1 MSLALS
7 LTLDAA
13 QCTTFD
19 TPVLRLQ
26 LRNQGTEPIAVPD
39 PEADGGACS
48 ILVSTADGRPLRR
61 LDSLTA
67 QSLISSARIDA
78 HQDFITLAGRS
89 ALDWTIDLARQ
100 SWPLPAGHLT
110 LTASLHWKGLPTPIL
125 APPTPIEVTPVALT
139 HLLNVRDNPILDR
152 LDILPIAKGRAWL
165 RQHNPGVPLACWF
178 NEILP
183 PISSPDSLFLP
194 TAGSYQAESFEPSG
208 ARWIVW
214 QNANEIRAAFLQAGH
229 PTGLALRAAL
239 PDRRI
244 LLRQGYYTLDNR
256 LFLFLWSARQV
267 VECCEMVAGSL
278 VPVAAWPI
286 PTRQPNHLIVRA
298 FEDQIH
304 ILGSN
309 GGLTHWTVNL
319 RGQILAKTLVHPTR
333 LPLYAAS
340 YQPEYGRCTALFASP
355 SGEDKNVEL
364 FAYDPRRYE
373 APQSLRLLL
382 PFRHRATELSMD
394 ADRNGRFHLL
404 CSTADRKLYYLC
416 DHRAPALIAENETR
430 FFPHI
435 SSPGKVYLGCFETA
449 AGFRYRQYSRKPH
462 TPRLRECNNL

>member
-183 PISSPDSLFLP
+183 PIASPDSVFLP
-194 TAGSYQAESFEPSG
+194 TAGS
-208 ARWIVW
+208 
-214 QNANEIRAAFLQAGH
+214 
-229 PTGLALRAAL
+229 
-239 PDRRI
+239 
-244 LLRQGYYTLDNR
+244 
-256 LFLFLWSARQV
+256 
-267 VECCEMVAGSL
+267 
-278 VPVAAWPI
+278 
-286 PTRQPNHLIVRA
+286 
-298 FEDQIH
+298 
-304 ILGSN
+304 
-309 GGLTHWTVNL
+309 
-319 RGQILAKTLVHPTR
+319 
-333 LPLYAAS
+333 
-340 YQPEYGRCTALFASP
+340 
-355 SGEDKNVEL
+355 
-364 FAYDPRRYE
+364 
-373 APQSLRLLL
+373 
-382 PFRHRATELSMD
+382 
-394 ADRNGRFHLL
+394 
-404 CSTADRKLYYLC
+404 
-416 DHRAPALIAENETR
+416 
-430 FFPHI
+430 
-435 SSPGKVYLGCFETA
+435 
-449 AGFRYRQYSRKPH
+449 
-462 TPRLRECNNL
+462 